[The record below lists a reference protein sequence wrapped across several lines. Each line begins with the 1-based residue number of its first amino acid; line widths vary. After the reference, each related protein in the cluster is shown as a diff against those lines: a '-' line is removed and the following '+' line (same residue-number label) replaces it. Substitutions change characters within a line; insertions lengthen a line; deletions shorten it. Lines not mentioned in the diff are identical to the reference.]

1 MNAARP
7 IRIANCSGFY
17 GDRLSA
23 AREMVEGGPIDVLT
37 GDWLAEL
44 TMLILWKARNRNA
57 DGGYATTFLTQMEQ
71 VLGTC
76 ADRGIK
82 VVSNAGGLNPSGCAE
97 RVREIAEKL
106 GVSVR
111 VAHIEGDDLMARI
124 DGLRPHLDNLDT
136 GARLTAEPVS
146 ANAYLGGF
154 GIAAALREGADV
166 VVCPRVTDAALV
178 VGPAAWWWD
187 WAPTDW
193 DRLAGAV
200 AAGHVIECGAQT
212 CGGNYAFFTELPD
225 LSQPLGF
232 PIAEVDA
239 DGSAVDHQASRD
251 GRGADGRDG
260 DRPAALR
267 DRTSGVRQS
276 RRDHP
281 VRHAATGAGR

>member
-7 IRIANCSGFY
+7 ITIANCSGFY

-44 TMLILWKARNRNA
+44 TMLILWKARSRNA

-111 VAHIEGDDLMARI
+111 VAHIEGDDLMGRI
-124 DGLRPHLDNLDT
+124 DGLRPHLDHLDT
-136 GARLTAEPVS
+136 GAR
-146 ANAYLGGF
+146 
-154 GIAAALREGADV
+154 
-166 VVCPRVTDAALV
+166 
-178 VGPAAWWWD
+178 
-187 WAPTDW
+187 
-193 DRLAGAV
+193 
-200 AAGHVIECGAQT
+200 
-212 CGGNYAFFTELPD
+212 
-225 LSQPLGF
+225 
-232 PIAEVDA
+232 
-239 DGSAVDHQASRD
+239 
-251 GRGADGRDG
+251 
-260 DRPAALR
+260 
-267 DRTSGVRQS
+267 
-276 RRDHP
+276 
-281 VRHAATGAGR
+281 